1 MISPCKQKLNIS
13 SADQSLK
20 HGKQIYSN
28 FMEFEFTDVSAVKSY
43 LQVMAVDGDI
53 QRSLF

>member
-1 MISPCKQKLNIS
+1 VISPCKQKLNIS